1 MAWTT
6 RVTGSMTWRGNY
18 GNRLKHEGGLP
29 YANAKSVIHGA
40 AGAGQVSTLFAAL
53 ATYSDCTRYEYSW
66 GRSYHIGST
75 IPGSGTV
82 SVAKKAIVWARREG
96 TSNRIR
102 LEIPGIKDTYIE
114 VQPRGKRLTT
124 AALNA
129 IVALMSTATG
139 ETLTPLWSKVVDVDG
154 E

>member
-1 MAWTT
+1 
-6 RVTGSMTWRGNY
+6 MTWRGNY
-18 GNRLKHEGGLP
+18 GNRLKQQGGLP
-29 YANAKSVIHGA
+29 YASAKSVIHGSNGA
-40 AGAGQVSTLFAAL
+40 AQVGTLFSAL
-53 ATYSDCTRYEYSW
+53 ATYSDCARNEYSW
-66 GRSYHIGST
+66 CKSYHISST

-96 TSNRIR
+96 TSGRIR
-102 LEIPGIKDTYIE
+102 LEIPGIKDTYVEI
-114 VQPRGKRLTT
+114 QPRGKRLTT

-139 ETLTPLWSKVVDVDG
+139 EVLTPLWSKVIDVDR